1 MSDPGNPSSPSS
13 DDSLY
18 LVPVARLSSQPP
30 RSPEPSNAVP
40 DGELSYTGSPATPDP
55 LIGKC

>member
-13 DDSLY
+13 SDSLY
-18 LVPVARLSSQPP
+18 RLPPVRPSSQP